1 MLRKESREI
10 LLSIILLYF
19 FICVEL
25 VYPYLKQTLIEC
37 ICHIRDRSST
47 TSSKF
52 SVQFFSYIRNT
63 LSNLQKN
70 MNNTSSHQGR
80 NAVNTNPTKY
90 EDIPNDQLLNI
101 IDDMALDPSTLVVK
115 INAMCIIYH
124 HLFGNLD
131 QKLFSAIIEV
141 NTKVRI
147 ICKLYPCCNLYH
159 RFQSYFEKD

>member
-1 MLRKESREI
+1 
-10 LLSIILLYF
+10 
-19 FICVEL
+19 
-25 VYPYLKQTLIEC
+25 
-37 ICHIRDRSST
+37 
-47 TSSKF
+47 
-52 SVQFFSYIRNT
+52 
-63 LSNLQKN
+63 
-70 MNNTSSHQGR
+70 MNNSSSHQGR

-101 IDDMALDPSTLVVK
+101 IDDMDLDPSTLVVK

-147 ICKLYPCCNLYH
+147 ICKLYRYCNEYH
-159 RFQSYFEKD
+159 RFQSYFEKN

>member
-1 MLRKESREI
+1 
-10 LLSIILLYF
+10 
-19 FICVEL
+19 
-25 VYPYLKQTLIEC
+25 
-37 ICHIRDRSST
+37 
-47 TSSKF
+47 
-52 SVQFFSYIRNT
+52 
-63 LSNLQKN
+63 

-80 NAVNTNPTKY
+80 SAVNTNPTKY

-131 QKLFSAIIEV
+131 QRLFSAIIEI

-147 ICKLYPCCNLYH
+147 TCKLY
-159 RFQSYFEKD
+159 R

>member
-1 MLRKESREI
+1 
-10 LLSIILLYF
+10 
-19 FICVEL
+19 
-25 VYPYLKQTLIEC
+25 
-37 ICHIRDRSST
+37 
-47 TSSKF
+47 
-52 SVQFFSYIRNT
+52 
-63 LSNLQKN
+63 
-70 MNNTSSHQGR
+70 MNNSSSHQGR

-147 ICKLYPCCNLYH
+147 ICKLYPYCNLYH